1 VFGSAPEIRQ
11 NPHMDV
17 ELSEDEK
24 RLLSE
29 GLNQWGGPAK
39 LTDQFAV
46 AMGFQGVSDF
56 YAQAERIVAVI
67 ESAEPLSALDATRAL
82 AATEI
87 VFASDIFGAGAEWAT
102 VTGLTDDETIRV
114 LRRLQRKLVSPY
126 RALLDP

>member
-1 VFGSAPEIRQ
+1 MRG
-11 NPHMDV
+11 MDV

-29 GLNQWGGPAK
+29 GLLQWGGPAK
-39 LTDQFAV
+39 LTDQLAV

-56 YAQAERIVAVI
+56 FAQADRVRAVI

-87 VFASDIFGAGAEWAT
+87 VFASDIFGAGVEWPT
-102 VTGLTDDETIRV
+102 VTGLTDEETIHV
-114 LRRLQRKLVSPY
+114 LRRLQRKLVSHYGSLRSP
-126 RALLDP
+126 